1 MFPQISPKF
10 KPEVREEA
18 MKLAL
23 EWKSMMKTH
32 WENSMEVSSFLQL
45 SAAFKLSSSFNRDEL
60 ESLFDAISQNKQDLQ
75 LRQALGFAEGVSGK
89 AITSNLTQLQSKA
102 TQASQFVAKHGV
114 SYYKQILE
122 QNKQHILEPPTVE
135 KCNLLSKQL
144 FYTHLAR
151 EQMDGRTCK
160 G

>member
-32 WENSMEVSSFLQL
+32 WENSME
-45 SAAFKLSSSFNRDEL
+45 
-60 ESLFDAISQNKQDLQ
+60 NKQDLQ

-151 EQMDGRTCK
+151 LVSTSNEQIFCIFN
-160 G
+160 